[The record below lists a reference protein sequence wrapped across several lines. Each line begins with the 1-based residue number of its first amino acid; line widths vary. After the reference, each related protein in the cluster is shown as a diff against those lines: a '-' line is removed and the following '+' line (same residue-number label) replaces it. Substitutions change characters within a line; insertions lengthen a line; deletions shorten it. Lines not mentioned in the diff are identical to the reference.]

1 MCLLKFVHY
10 RGISHLDWFWSRTDQ
25 SNWLLSA
32 ANKSIRLW
40 RLKDITQYVCA
51 HRTNATNEY
60 NSDFENVCKNEI
72 LSLQNY
78 KLFSED
84 QNLYCYKLQ
93 RNFDAVWVDNDSV
106 LVAAVTKCG
115 TLKVI

>member
-1 MCLLKFVHY
+1 M
-10 RGISHLDWFWSRTDQ
+10 
-25 SNWLLSA
+25 
-32 ANKSIRLW
+32 
-40 RLKDITQYVCA
+40 
-51 HRTNATNEY
+51 
-60 NSDFENVCKNEI
+60 

-84 QNLYCYKLQ
+84 QNLYCYKFQ

-115 TLKVI
+115 TLKVT

>member
-1 MCLLKFVHY
+1 MCLFKLLHY
-10 RGISHLDWFWSRTDQ
+10 RDISHLDWFWSKADQ
-25 SNWLLSA
+25 SNFLLSA

-40 RLKDITQYVCA
+40 RLKDITQYACA
-51 HRTNATNEY
+51 HQTNTANQS
-60 NSDFENVCKNEI
+60 NSNFENKCKNEI

-84 QNLYCYKLQ
+84 QNLYCCKLQ